1 MELLDR
7 ILYENTVRQWLVAL
21 GVAAF
26 TYVILRLILSV
37 VRGRLTRLAGETENQ
52 LDDLVVAVLSRTRT
66 LTLLVLSLYVAT
78 HLLTLPARFGSG
90 ARLLAILVF
99 LVQCGIWINTG
110 VGAVIQRYIMK
121 ESIHDRGAATTV
133 GAMGF
138 VAKGLVWSIL
148 LLVALDNIGIDITTL
163 VAGLGV
169 GGVAVA
175 LATQN
180 ILGDLF
186 ASLSIVADKPF
197 VLGDFVI
204 VDDMQGTVEHI
215 GLKTTRLRSIWG
227 EQVVFSNADLL
238 KSRLRN
244 FGRMAE
250 RRIVFRIGVTYDTP
264 RVKLERIPG
273 ILKDAITEQKQVRFD
288 RSHFAGFTEFA
299 LSFEAVY
306 HVLVPEYHTY
316 MDIQQAINLRIL
328 ECFENEGIEFAYPTR
343 TVLMRQ
349 APQLVPEPALTGNN

>member
-7 ILYENTVRQWLVAL
+7 ILFENTVRQWLVAL
-21 GVAAF
+21 GVAAIV
-26 TYVILRLILSV
+26 YIGLRLILSM
-37 VRGRLTRLAGETENQ
+37 VRGRLTRLAGVTQNQ
-52 LDDLVVAVLSRTRT
+52 LDDLVIAVLSRTKG
-66 LTLLVLSLYVAT
+66 LTLLVLSLYLAT
-78 HLLTLPARFGSG
+78 NLTTLPARVGSA
-90 ARLLAILVF
+90 ARLITILVF
-99 LVQCGIWINTG
+99 LLQCGIWINTG
-110 VGAVIQRYIMK
+110 LGAMIQRYIVK
-121 ESIHDRGAATTV
+121 EGSHDRGAATTV

-148 LLVALDNIGIDITTL
+148 LLVALDNVGVDITTL

-215 GLKTTRLRSIWG
+215 GLKTTRLRSLWG

-250 RRIVFRIGVTYDTP
+250 RRVAFRVGVTYETP
-264 RVKLERIPG
+264 RATLERIPG
-273 ILKDAITEQKQVRFD
+273 ILKDTVIEQKQARFD
-288 RSHFAGFTEFA
+288 RAHFAGFGDFA
-299 LSFEAVY
+299 LTFEAVY
-306 HVLVPEYHTY
+306 YVLVPDYQTY

-328 ECFENEGIEFAYPTR
+328 ERFEEEGIEFAYPTQ
-343 TVLMRQ
+343 TL
-349 APQLVPEPALTGNN
+349 QLRRSGRPAAMTTGSAM